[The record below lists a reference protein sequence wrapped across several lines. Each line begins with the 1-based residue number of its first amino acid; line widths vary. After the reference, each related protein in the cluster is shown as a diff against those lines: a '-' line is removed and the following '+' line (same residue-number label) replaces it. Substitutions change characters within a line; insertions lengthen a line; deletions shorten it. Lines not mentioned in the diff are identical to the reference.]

1 MEFILALGSLCSAV
15 NGWIA
20 ADKFRLVM
28 NTVTGGSVLVI
39 VLGIATFMIIS
50 GTRKLKRYEDLK

>member
-1 MEFILALGSLCSAV
+1 MCSAV

-20 ADKFRLVM
+20 ADKFRLIM

-50 GTRKLKRYEDLK
+50 GTRKLKRCEDLK